1 MNDLKEALFGDG
13 GVLKGRA
20 LLAFIVT
27 LVTMYMWAEEIPVT
41 DAQLVIV
48 TGIDAYY
55 FGVRGAQ
62 GAAKQALKL
71 VPNGAPPGMQPDT
84 IIFNN
89 TPDDEP
95 ESPEEEAAA

>member
-1 MNDLKEALFGDG
+1 MNDLKASLFGDG
-13 GVLKGRA
+13 GLLKVRA

-27 LVTMYMWAEEIPVT
+27 TVTMYMWAEEIPVT

-62 GAAKQALKL
+62 GAVKQALKL
-71 VPNGAPPGMQPDT
+71 VPNGVPPGMQPDT
-84 IIFNN
+84 VIFK

-95 ESPEEEAAA
+95 KPPEEEAAA